1 MGLNSQSSRVERNTG
16 NPPGQQYHA
25 NQTNISTGSKPF
37 RAGDGDNCKADAVGA
52 GEERIQHRH
61 HPLPWTC
68 RRSIFQENTPGN
80 GTLDAS
86 KQVQKEHS
94 SFQNC
99 THTKNLYILKK
110 SLRGALSPLRKSIQ
124 QTAVTRTRS
133 LLSKAHQGKKL

>member
-1 MGLNSQSSRVERNTG
+1 MGLNSQGSRVERNTG

-25 NQTNISTGSKPF
+25 NQTNITTGSKPF
-37 RAGDGDNCKADAVGA
+37 RAGDGDDCKADAVGA

-68 RRSIFQENTPGN
+68 RRSIFQKNHPGS

-99 THTKNLYILKK
+99 THTKTYILKK
-110 SLRGALSPLRKSIQ
+110 VCGAHCPL
-124 QTAVTRTRS
+124 
-133 LLSKAHQGKKL
+133 KKKRPTNCCHTDTLTT

>member
-1 MGLNSQSSRVERNTG
+1 MGLNSQGSRVERNTG
-16 NPPGQQYHA
+16 KPPGQQYHA
-25 NQTNISTGSKPF
+25 NQTDTSICSKLF
-37 RAGDGDNCKADAVGA
+37 RAGDGDDCKADAVGA

-99 THTKNLYILKK
+99 THTKKLIYPQKK
-110 SLRGALSPLRKSIQ
+110 SAG
-124 QTAVTRTRS
+124 RTVPF
-133 LLSKAHQGKKL
+133 KKKHPTNCCHTDTLTT